1 MRKITLLIALMFTMG
16 FSMAQ
21 TIENFESLQM
31 NLFSGG
37 ANGSLTIIPNPD
49 PSGINTSTNV
59 VKMVRGFDG
68 DPWAGWYATTDT
80 PIDVT
85 ANRYVHIKV
94 WKPRISPLVF
104 KYEGAVNSGDVFP
117 INPQTAINQWEEL
130 VFDMSVVSGEYVKIV
145 LIPDFETPLTLTEDI
160 TLYFDD
166 LYVNDDPTV
175 GSAPVQVIEDYEYI
189 PMNYMGNANPPDE
202 STLQVVPNPDQ
213 SGLNLS
219 DHVVKFVRDKDGVPW
234 GGFWSALPTP
244 IDITTNKYM
253 HVKVW
258 KSRIS
263 PIKFKIEGGGA
274 GSVEFFSTI
283 PQGLVNQWEDMVFDL
298 SAYTGTHPTIAFMPD
313 FEDPLTLT
321 EDIVIYFDDFIL
333 NNEANP
339 FVELPKL
346 TINVDMSDAGLAE
359 GQAVYIAGAL
369 GGIYGTWNEP
379 GTNPNNEMLDPD
391 GDKIYSITIQRDFGN
406 LDFKFFKG
414 TGWNGGDPVQMPG
427 LDAGNRNYVF
437 AEPANITYKWGLGG
451 LLSVPTNP
459 LIEKIKMYP
468 NPVSNLL
475 VIEHGVSIKEVTI
488 TSMLGQKVGTYQLN
502 DNGRATINTNDLSN
516 GLYFVTF
523 YGNDGTRLVHK
534 LIKN

>member
-1 MRKITLLIALMFTMG
+1 MRKFTLLITLMFVVG

-21 TIENFESLQM
+21 TIENFESLTM

-37 ANGSLTIIPNPD
+37 TNGSLTIIPNPD
-49 PSGINTSTNV
+49 PTGINTSANV

-68 DPWAGWYATTDT
+68 DPWAGWYATLDT

-85 ANRYVHIKV
+85 ANKYVHVKV
-94 WKPRISPLVF
+94 WKPRISPVVF
-104 KYEGAVNSGDVFP
+104 KYEGEVNSGDVNP
-117 INPQTAINQWEEL
+117 INPQTTINQWEEL

-175 GSAPVQVIEDYEYI
+175 GSAPVQVMEDYEYI

-202 STLQVVPNPDQ
+202 STLEVVPNPDQ

-234 GGFWSALPTP
+234 GGFFSTLPTP
-244 IDITTNKYM
+244 LDLTTNKYM

-258 KSRIS
+258 KPRIS
-263 PIKFKIEGGGA
+263 PIKFKIEGGAA
-274 GSVEFFSTI
+274 GPVEILSTQ
-283 PQGLVNQWEDMVFDL
+283 PQTLTEQWEDMVFDL
-298 SAYTGTHPTIAFMPD
+298 SAYSGTIPTIAFMPD

-333 NNEANP
+333 NNDPNP
-339 FVELPKL
+339 SAELPKL
-346 TINVDMSDAGLAE
+346 TINVDMSDAGTTDQVFIS
-359 GQAVYIAGAL
+359 GTM

-391 GDKIYSITIQRDFGN
+391 GDKIYSITLQ
-406 LDFKFFKG
+406 LDYAPVEFKFFKG
-414 TGWNGGDPVQMPG
+414 TGWQGADPVQMPG
-427 LDAGNRNYVF
+427 LDPGNRKYEF
-437 AEPANITYKWGLGG
+437 TEPADITYKWGVGG
-451 LLSVPTNP
+451 LLSVPHN
-459 LIEKIKMYP
+459 LISENIEMFP
-468 NPVSNLL
+468 NPVSSELIINSSK
-475 VIEHGVSIKEVTI
+475 SIKEVTI
-488 TSMLGQKVGTYQLN
+488 TSMLGKMIGTYQLN
-502 DNGRATINTNDLSN
+502 NNGKTSINTNGLSH

-523 YGNDGTRLVHK
+523 YGYDGSRTVQK